1 MRSHNVGVLVA
12 SPRGLSPTVGNDSQI
27 DRQIGDD
34 LVEALDRL
42 GVPAALLPGDEAL
55 DLGLRR
61 SPVDACLL
69 AAAGDAG
76 GSGRIQA
83 YLELRGI
90 PFSGPSAQA
99 TALAYDK
106 LRARQIL
113 AYHSLPVPPTLSLGG
128 AETPTRQ
135 ALGLLGWPCV
145 VKPRR
150 GSHAAGVRLLP
161 DAAAVTA
168 AVESADRELLLERA
182 IVGREIQVVLL
193 NGKAL
198 GAMEVE
204 RDPADLAR
212 ICAMVC
218 PPTLSKSQMR
228 GISNLAEH
236 AGRALGLGRGA
247 TRIDVLVH
255 PRHNEVILEAEPC
268 PPLHRAGVVAKV
280 ARAAGLRYEH
290 LVGTLLRDLIDLPV
304 AASPR
309 PTSQP
314 VVAASAESAMLL
326 Q

>member
-12 SPRGLSPTVGNDSQI
+12 TPRGLSAGNDSQI

-34 LVEALDRL
+34 LVEALGRL
-42 GVPAALLPGDEAL
+42 GVSSALLPADEAL

-69 AAAGDAG
+69 AASGEAG

-99 TALAYDK
+99 AALAYDK

-113 AYHSLPVPPTLSLGG
+113 AYHSLPVPPTLALGG
-128 AETPTRQ
+128 AEAPSRQ

-150 GSHAAGVRLLP
+150 GSHGVGVRVLP
-161 DAAAVTA
+161 DAAAVEA
-168 AVESADRELLLERA
+168 AVESASSELLLERA

-193 NGKAL
+193 NGRAL

-204 RDPADLAR
+204 RDPADPAR

-236 AGRALGLGRGA
+236 AGRALALGRGA
-247 TRIDVLVH
+247 VRIDVLVH
-255 PRHNEVILEAEPC
+255 PRHNEVILEAEPL

-280 ARAAGLRYEH
+280 ARAAGLRYEQ
-290 LVGTLLRDLIDLPV
+290 LVAALLRDMIELPV
-304 AASPR
+304 ADAPR
-309 PTSQP
+309 PTAQP
-314 VVAASAESAMLL
+314 SVAAAESAMLL